1 MVPEPARAALEAV
14 LGEHPDIMAHKLI
27 QSWWGVNEGTTF
39 FRHPDTARAVR
50 RMRIADQQQQADSN
64 PAAVHA
70 ARRRWRR

>member
-1 MVPEPARAALEAV
+1 MALRLV
-14 LGEHPDIMAHKLI
+14 

-50 RMRIADQQQQADSN
+50 RMRIANRQQADLD
-64 PAAVHA
+64 PAAAHA